1 MVQHFR
7 DRIAP
12 VSWQLLLSTL
22 YSFSYELPLNEN
34 DRRIQLVSP
43 WISDVENRHNRL
55 SLPIRETIANEVGKD
70 LSNLGQVLI
79 ALVEAGARVELLT
92 HPLDGDWKKDKSAA
106 YKQRERT
113 FVKLLSKNGVNVRFH
128 RSNHSKSITTPI
140 GVLSG
145 SANIT
150 DNGFY
155 NNTERM
161 TLTMRNESGF
171 DSARTTTWDIWY
183 EGYSVTV

>member
-55 SLPIRETIANEVGKD
+55 SLPIRETIANEVSKD

-79 ALVEAGARVELLT
+79 AVVEVGARVELLT

-106 YKQRERT
+106 YKQRE
-113 FVKLLSKNGVNVRFH
+113 
-128 RSNHSKSITTPI
+128 
-140 GVLSG
+140 
-145 SANIT
+145 
-150 DNGFY
+150 
-155 NNTERM
+155 
-161 TLTMRNESGF
+161 
-171 DSARTTTWDIWY
+171 DSAKAFEQEWSEY
-183 EGYSVTV
+183 